1 MFLSELVRDG
11 SDHRGQSEVI
21 GVVLLLSVTMIGVTA
36 VAASGAAVLGD
47 AQTDSRIAQTEN
59 SMSQMSSKAGLV
71 ALGQSGTRAFDL
83 GNLGDGTVDVRK
95 DAGTVTVS
103 HVDEANNREELHRGS
118 YGAVVATVG
127 DTEIAYQGG
136 GVWRKD
142 DDRSVMVSPPE
153 YHYQQRTL
161 TFPIVRVAGDG
172 HASGPVRGRLTGAG
186 GTGAIYPDG
195 TVERANPLEDGK
207 VVIEIQSEYYQ
218 GWYDFFEART
228 EGTVEIDDTNRT
240 VTVELDIPFQTSI
253 ENAVTTTSPDGITTN
268 GADKPNPHR
277 EGVNYPSASPVIES
291 RIESCES
298 GETSCGAISS
308 DGTID
313 HTANEEGTYYASG
326 EGIPETLT
334 VNTDGQPVNV
344 VIDGSFE
351 PADIVINGGGTV
363 SLYVN
368 GEFNLQGNDA
378 INEGGDPSQLFVYLH
393 SSVSSSQQGTP
404 SFTGVI
410 YAPNT
415 DLTLGGTTDF
425 EGALIAGSLH
435 INGNAGTFTYDPSLS
450 AFDIE
455 ITKSPDT
462 ITYLHVTENEV
473 EVELR

>member
-1 MFLSELVRDG
+1 MFLSGLVRDG
-11 SDHRGQSEVI
+11 SDRRGQSEVI
-21 GVVLLLSVTMIGVTA
+21 GVVLLLSVTVIGVTA
-36 VAASGAAVLGD
+36 VVASGAAVLGD

-161 TFPIVRVAGDG
+161 TFPIVRVVGDG
-172 HASGPVRGRLTGAG
+172 HANGPVRGRLTGAG
-186 GTGAIYPDG
+186 GTGSIYPDG

-277 EGVNYPSASPVIES
+277 EGVNYPSA
-291 RIESCES
+291 R
-298 GETSCGAISS
+298 G
-308 DGTID
+308 
-313 HTANEEGTYYASG
+313 NYYASG

-334 VNTDGQPVNV
+334 VNTGGQPVNV

-378 INEGGDPSQLFVYLH
+378 INEGGDPSQLFVYIH
-393 SSVSSSQQGTP
+393 SSASSSQQGTP

-425 EGALIAGSLH
+425 EGALIADSLH

-455 ITKSPDT
+455 ITNSPDT